1 MSLYKIKFQLLR
13 RFPAY
18 PISFTDKFCE
28 ILNDRGKII
37 ACALCFHSRAGRSL
51 KMECL

>member
-28 ILNDRGKII
+28 ILNEEKNHATPLR
-37 ACALCFHSRAGRSL
+37 SR
-51 KMECL
+51 

>member
-1 MSLYKIKFQLLR
+1 MSLYNIKFQLLR

-28 ILNDRGKII
+28 ILKEKKKSRRPFAI
-37 ACALCFHSRAGRSL
+37 AV
-51 KMECL
+51 K